1 MLTKKALSLLLALSM
16 IIGCCCAVGLSAR
29 AVEKDIALTAE
40 SINDND
46 FNADSASDRQK
57 LLDLERDLPGKLDL
71 RDYNGKNYVTP
82 VKLQNPYGSCW
93 AFAMAGAAEIS
104 YLYENDMGVPT
115 GEVNDQVDFSEKYI
129 SWYMHHALTQDDILA
144 GSIPASQVG
153 EGFDLSAAESIDRN
167 FAYDIAGNPLF
178 GVNFYASGFGP
189 VDESTSVNGEYPY
202 VYVGKNHWRNSDPD
216 EVSEELATLRKTR
229 VYRETKRYAQAFVN
243 SGVIDS
249 VDDFDAWFENN
260 WLQDMNYYRSALAQ
274 PGYSA
279 ADDWTLPNTAAYRS
293 PEIEA
298 YFKSSFVLPCPC
310 TMDDEG
316 EYQFDRSGVAA
327 IKSELSKGRGVS
339 IGLLAD
345 QSRPN
350 EDMNDEGYLN
360 TKNWAQY
367 YNGPTQMNHL
377 VTIVGYDDNYAKEN
391 FTRTVEGETVA
402 GSTPPENGAFI
413 VKNSWGSLTDED
425 RRTAGQTQYGDPVYQ
440 SPNANKWGVS
450 DSGYFYLSYYDHSI
464 CTPITFSFYDDD
476 ETEFYEL
483 NCDQYDLMQDVAYRE
498 LSYTT
503 SCAANIFT
511 AEEDGY
517 LYQISSMVCNP
528 MSSITYKVYANIT
541 DDPDSGELL
550 ESGEVFKEY
559 AGYQRIDLQNQYF
572 LKKGTRYS
580 IVISQETRDDEG
592 CYMPISV
599 SVCTNFFASSGAVI
613 HSVINEGESFI
624 DQGQGKG
631 WQDFSRLK
639 EEAEAYFFSKA
650 TRGYSQ
656 EAIDARYPNG
666 KKDFQVDNLPIKAFL
681 IPADTVTEGLIGDAD
696 LNNEITVTDAT
707 TIQRSDCQ
715 MIGLSGK
722 VLQLADVDLDEKVTI
737 LDATWIQRRVA
748 GISAPDA
755 IGKVILLRNDD

>member
-29 AVEKDIALTAE
+29 AVEKDMALTAE
-40 SINDND
+40 SINDGD

-129 SWYMHHALTQDDILA
+129 SWYMHHALTQDDVLA
-144 GSIPASQVG
+144 VSIPASQVG

-202 VYVGKNHWRNSDPD
+202 VYAGKNRWRNSDPD
-216 EVSEELATLRKTR
+216 EVSEELATLRKAR
-229 VYRETKRYAQAFVN
+229 VYLETKRYAQSFADA
-243 SGVIDS
+243 GVIDS
-249 VDDFDAWFENN
+249 VDDFDTWFENN
-260 WLQDMNYYRSALAQ
+260 WLQDMNYYRSTLAQ
-274 PGYSA
+274 SGYSA

-310 TMDDEG
+310 TLDDDG
-316 EYQFDRSGVAA
+316 KYQFDRSGVAA

-339 IGLLAD
+339 IGMLAD

-367 YNGPTQMNHL
+367 YNGATTMNHL

-391 FTRTVEGETVA
+391 FTRTVEGETVE

-425 RRTAGQTQYGDPVYQ
+425 RRTAGQTQYGDAVYQ
-440 SPNANKWGVS
+440 SPNANKWGVN

-464 CTPITFSFYDDD
+464 RTPIAFSFYDDD

-483 NCDQYDLMQDVAYRE
+483 NCDQYDLMQDVDYRE
-498 LSYTT
+498 FSYNT
-503 SCAANIFT
+503 SRAANIFT
-511 AEEDGY
+511 AEEDEY

-528 MSSITYKVYANIT
+528 MSSITYKVYANVT
-541 DDPDSGELL
+541 DEPDSGELL
-550 ESGEVFKEY
+550 ESGKVFKEY

-580 IVISQETRDDEG
+580 IVISQETSDDEG
-592 CYMPISV
+592 SYMPISV
-599 SVCTNFFASSGAVI
+599 NVCTNYFASSGTVI

-624 DQGQGKG
+624 DQGHGKG
-631 WQDFSRLK
+631 WEDFSRMK
-639 EEAEAYFFSKA
+639 EEAETYFFNKA
-650 TRGYSQ
+650 TRGDSQ
-656 EAIDARYPNG
+656 ESINARFPNG

-696 LNNEITVTDAT
+696 RNNEITVTDAT
-707 TIQRSDCQ
+707 TIQRFDCQ
-715 MIGLSGK
+715 MTDLPNMA
-722 VLQLADVDLDEKVTI
+722 LQLADVDLDEKVTI

-755 IGKVILLRNDD
+755 IGKVILLRNEN